1 MSKSIGVL
9 IASETQLVSNML
21 VSLLDDEPDIEVV
34 DTATDMEGV
43 LNTTHDYEMLLV
55 SASLPNNGAMRIV
68 EKLSASKDHTKIIVL
83 GMTESK
89 SQILKYIEAGADG
102 YVLKEHSVEE
112 LIERI
117 RITAEDKAVVSPAVA
132 DAMMDRLAKL
142 SQLFS
147 EVEEVIDDPID
158 LTPRERE
165 VLELIGDD
173 LTNKEIA
180 QELHIEL
187 GTVKNHVHSILQ
199 KLDVKNREEA
209 AAYLALI
216 DENGSADREDNQGGE
231 AAFTAR

>member
-1 MSKSIGVL
+1 MENQIGVL

-21 VSLLDDEPDIEVV
+21 VSLLEDEEDINVVGTANNLKEV
-34 DTATDMEGV
+34 TDFNKPYG
-43 LNTTHDYEMLLV
+43 MLLV
-55 SASLPNNGAMRIV
+55 SASLPDNGAM
-68 EKLSASKDHTKIIVL
+68 KLVREITASEEHTKIIVL

-102 YVLKEHSVEE
+102 YVLKEHSVDE
-112 LIERI
+112 LIDRI
-117 RITAEDKAVVSPAVA
+117 RITAKDKAVVSPEVA
-132 DAMMDRLAKL
+132 EAMMERLASL

-165 VLELIGDD
+165 VLELIGDG

-180 QELHIEL
+180 NQLHIEL

-199 KLDVKNREEA
+199 KLDVNNREEA

-216 DENGSADREDNQGGE
+216 GE
-231 AAFTAR
+231 EEQEEEETG